1 MKKFFKFGCLGIIAL
16 IVLGI
21 IIAVATSGG
30 DDSSN
35 APAKV
40 DGSTG
45 SAKKEKAQTT
55 FKLGDTIQL
64 GDHKVT
70 VTKLE
75 KSAGGEFETPKG
87 GNEFVI
93 VHLTIENG
101 GKDQISYNPY
111 DFQLKNSQGNIVD
124 PGFITIDQDT
134 ALESGE
140 LAAGGKVQGTISF
153 EAPQNDSDLDLIFTP
168 SFWSD
173 KKITINLN

>member
-35 APAKV
+35 EPAKV
-40 DGSTG
+40 GGD
-45 SAKKEKAQTT
+45 SAQKEKAQTT
-55 FKLGDTIQL
+55 FKMGDTIQL

-70 VTKLE
+70 VTKID
-75 KSAGGEFETPKG
+75 KSAGDEFETPKS

-93 VHLTIENG
+93 VHVRIENG
-101 GKDQISYNPY
+101 GKDQISYNSF

-124 PGFITIDQDT
+124 PGIITIDQDT
-134 ALESGE
+134 SLDSGE
-140 LAAGGKVQGTISF
+140 LAAGGKVEGTISF
-153 EAPQNDSDLDLIFTP
+153 EAPKNDPDLDLIFTP

>member
-1 MKKFFKFGCLGIIAL
+1 MKKFFKFGCLGIIAVVVL
-16 IVLGI
+16 II
-21 IIAVATSGG
+21 IIAIATSGG

-35 APAKV
+35 APKKV
-40 DGSTG
+40 NGSSD
-45 SAKKEKAQTT
+45 SAKQEKTQKE
-55 FKLGDTIQL
+55 FKIGETIQL

-70 VTKLE
+70 VTKID
-75 KSAGGEFETPKG
+75 KSSGNEIETPKS
-87 GNEFVI
+87 GNEYVI
-93 VHLTIENG
+93 VHVTIENS

-124 PGFITIDQDT
+124 PGFITVDQDT

-153 EAPQNDSDLDLIFTP
+153 EAPQNDSNLDLIFTP